1 MSFKEYNNKFSL
13 SVMLDDLTKEY
24 IDVPLPEPFDT
35 YDNTI
40 NITKLGKFHKKGKNG
55 TVVYQ
60 YSYDN
65 VKELETVCIEQIFTA
80 SKYNITDSIY
90 KNFKQSFD
98 IFTNNTEYAVK
109 VIVAPTYRDM
119 ISGLKEASI
128 NNEIY
133 RLAETMGFENIIC
146 KPYFC
151 SPYWDGTKWLFVI
164 ITEFATGKTLKE
176 MFVIR
181 KQTKQTLT
189 TKLEDIIHQLWWLG
203 YSHNNLKKSN
213 IIYDKKSN
221 SMKLVG
227 LRKCS
232 TMSTIKVECFRTNV
246 QDLED
251 KTNFLE
257 QYQMVFREESITQQ
271 QLSSKFENIDETE
284 ISTDDFVISTKFF

>member
-1 MSFKEYNNKFSL
+1 MSFKEYNKKSCL
-13 SVMLDDLTKEY
+13 SVVLDDLTKEY

-35 YDNTI
+35 YDSNMD
-40 NITKLGKFHKKGKNG
+40 ITKLGKVHKKGKNG
-55 TVVYQ
+55 TVVYR
-60 YSYDN
+60 YSYEN
-65 VKELETVCIEQIFTA
+65 VKELETDCIEQIFTS
-80 SKYNITDSIY
+80 SKYNITHKIY
-90 KNFKQSFD
+90 KDFKQSFD
-98 IFTNNTEYAVK
+98 AFTNDTEYAVK
-109 VIVAPTYRDM
+109 VIVSPTYRDL

-164 ITEFATGKTLKE
+164 ITEFAKGKTLKE

-181 KQTKQTLT
+181 KQTKETLK

-213 IIYDKKSN
+213 IIYDKNGN

-232 TMSTIKVECFRTNV
+232 TMSTIQVECFRTNL

-251 KTNFLE
+251 RTNFLE
-257 QYQMVFREESITQQ
+257 QYQLVFREESITMQ
-271 QLSSKFENIDETE
+271 QLSAKFENIEEST